1 MVDYSMLSTIQG
13 MVVLIADLLAFTLIL
28 RVYRKTKR
36 RSALFIS
43 LAWFFD
49 FLTVINYTVLNPY
62 AIGFFLSIASMLMFY
77 GVVELCKEEDR
88 AVTLLKIFPLALI
101 PPLLALY
108 FIGLEILAKI
118 GMINIISGFIIM
130 AGAHA
135 TAGVFF
141 LLAGFSI
148 KSIEE
153 IYGRKARYLFIGLV
167 LFGLHLFPI
176 PIIYGLP
183 PYVQEV
189 YPIIG
194 YATSAVLVVF
204 LTALTIKLT
213 HSDEFSKLKTL
224 EIPKITIE
232 PGVLIVDKRR
242 YDILKETLKDIPVLA
257 FVRDLKEVADVWER
271 YFITTISK
279 EGKDNF
285 ISPTNLERITE
296 LSYRYLRMMEE
307 KGSRGVIVLDCVEY
321 LLMYNDFSSVM
332 KFLNKIKDFVMH
344 YNGTLIIVVEKGAF
358 ADQQWALLMRL
369 LEKAQ

>member
-1 MVDYSMLSTIQG
+1 MIDYSMFSTIQG
-13 MVVLIADLLAFTLIL
+13 MIVIIADLLAFALIL
-28 RVYRKTKR
+28 RVYQKTKR
-36 RSALFIS
+36 RSAMFIS

-49 FLTVINYTVLNPY
+49 FLTVISYTGLNPY
-62 AIGFFLSIASMLMFY
+62 AVGFFLSMVSMLMFY
-77 GVVELCKEEDR
+77 GVLELCKEEDR
-88 AVTLLKIFPLALI
+88 AVELLKIFPI
-101 PPLLALY
+101 PLMAPLLALY
-108 FIGLEILAKI
+108 FIGLGILAKI
-118 GMINIISGFIIM
+118 GMINITSGFIIM
-130 AGAHA
+130 AGTHA

-153 IYGRKARYLFIGLV
+153 IYSRKARYLFVGLV

-183 PYVQEV
+183 SRVQEV

-194 YATSAVLVVF
+194 YATSAVLIVF
-204 LTALTIKLT
+204 LTALTIKLMY
-213 HSDEFSKLKTL
+213 SDEFSRLKTL
-224 EIPKITIE
+224 EIPQIRIE
-232 PGVLIVDKRR
+232 PGVLIVDKKR
-242 YDILKETLKDIPVLA
+242 YAILKEKLKDIPVLA
-257 FVRDLKEVADVWER
+257 FVRDLKEASDVWER
-271 YFITTISK
+271 YFITTITK

-344 YNGTLIIVVEKGAF
+344 YKGTLIIVVEKEAF
-358 ADQQWALLMRL
+358 EDQQWALLMRL